1 MPLKG
6 LIIIPAFN
14 EALNIV
20 KVLDDIKAHAPDF
33 DVIVVDDGSADSTAD
48 AAAQCDAGVLRLP
61 YNLGIGGAMQAGYKY
76 AERNGYE
83 IAVQFDG
90 DGQHRADQLEAL
102 ITPVVRGEADLA
114 IGSRF
119 LGEKAYHAQFTR
131 LLGIKILSRVVSL
144 FVSQR
149 ITDPTSGFR
158 AANRKVMAFFVRNY
172 PDDYPEPEAVVLL
185 NKAGFRMTE
194 VPVSMRQRL
203 SGSSSITALRA
214 FYYMIKVLLAI
225 MVDMLKRVP
234 RG

>member
-1 MPLKG
+1 MPVKG

-14 EALNIV
+14 EALNIGS
-20 KVLDDIKAHAPDF
+20 VLDDIKTHAPDL
-33 DVIVVDDGSADSTAD
+33 DVIVVDDGSTDSTAD
-48 AAAQCDAGVLRLP
+48 AAVQCNASVLRLP
-61 YNLGIGGAMQAGYKY
+61 HNLGIGGAMQAGYKY

-83 IAVQFDG
+83 VAVQFDG

-102 ITPVVRGEADLA
+102 ISPVIHGEADFA

-119 LGEKAYHAQFTR
+119 LGEKAYRGQFTR

-158 AANRKVMAFFVRNY
+158 AANRKVTAFFIKNY

-185 NKAGFRMTE
+185 HRAGFRTIE
-194 VPVSMRQRL
+194 VPVRMRERL
-203 SGSSSITALRA
+203 SGSSSITAVKS

-225 MVDMLKRVP
+225 MIDMVKRVP